1 MGRLQG
7 NSVCI
12 YSAEITIGFTRE
24 RDMVEENVD
33 TAITICVEVKNN
45 GTLEKSITVQL
56 DTVDGTAKGNYYTP
70 PIIMYNVSLLKVCPV
85 PIVIFI
91 KSYWG
96 LVITSVIRTLI
107 SILS

>member
-1 MGRLQG
+1 M
-7 NSVCI
+7 CK

-24 RDMVEENVD
+24 RDMVEEDVD
-33 TAITICVEVKNN
+33 NDIITICVEIKNN

-85 PIVIFI
+85 SIVIFI

-96 LVITSVIRTLI
+96 WL
-107 SILS
+107 